1 VQGALGIGDTVVI
14 HGISPG
20 TQEDRLTRRE
30 QGFTLIEVMISTV
43 VLLVVIGAVLQ
54 LLSQSQ
60 QRYVTTSSV
69 QDATAMLRDGVDQMV
84 REIRLSGYPPPNSYP
99 CPPPPGATYGA
110 CLDYTTSGYVA
121 GGILIANPYAI
132 QFEADTDTVDVGD
145 NLAEVFDYELQ
156 VPTGGATGGCAGLTE
171 TAELLSPTLMRS
183 VVVKAADGTVP
194 AADFYP
200 FVENVQNCT
209 LSTPIFIYCPAPA
222 AAAPAG
228 CPTMAN
234 YLPSTLAAP
243 RNTRIVMMQLQVQ
256 SAVRDPQTGQFQ
268 NVEFYGVAE
277 RINPD

>member
-1 VQGALGIGDTVVI
+1 M
-14 HGISPG
+14 
-20 TQEDRLTRRE
+20 TRRE
-30 QGFTLIEVMISTV
+30 QGFTLIEVMVSTV
-43 VLLVVIGAVLQ
+43 VLMVVIGAVLQ

-69 QDATAMLRDGVDQMV
+69 QDATSMLRDGMDQMV
-84 REIRLSGYPPPNSYP
+84 REIRLAGYPPENSYP
-99 CPPPPGATYGA
+99 CPPPAGATYGA
-110 CLDYTTSGYVA
+110 CLTYLTSGYIA
-121 GGILIANPYAI
+121 GGILVAGPYAI
-132 QFEADTDTVDVGD
+132 QFEADTDND
-145 NLAEVFDYELQ
+145 NTAEVFDYELQ

-200 FVENVQNCT
+200 FVENVQSCT
-209 LSTPIFIYCPAPA
+209 LSIPIFIYCPAPPTDPDT
-222 AAAPAG
+222 APFGPG
-228 CPTMAN
+228 CPTMTN
-234 YLPSTLAAP
+234 YLDSVLAPDA
-243 RNTRIVMMQLQVQ
+243 RKTRIVMMQLQVQ